1 MKLFRT
7 VVLVVLATVLVG
19 TFATQVGAQTATT
32 GAVSGTVLDQAGG
45 SVPDATVR
53 LVSEGTAQAFTAQ
66 TDSSGFFTITLVKPG
81 NYTLAVEKPGFR
93 KEQRTL
99 AVTVG
104 QNLATNFKLEVGN
117 VNEVVQVEAAPPQLQ
132 VENANLTTT
141 FEADQVTKL
150 PNPGGDLTAVAQT
163 APGVLMNTS
172 NGGGYGNFT
181 AFGLPATA
189 NLFTVN
195 GNDENDPYLN
205 LNNSGATNLL
215 LGTNEVQE
223 VGVVSNG
230 YTGQYGRQAG
240 AQVDYV
246 TKTGTNS
253 FHGNAVYFY
262 NNKVMNANDFFSNA
276 TSTPLPTE
284 NNNQWQ
290 ASIGGPIKKDKI
302 FFFADYEGL
311 RYVLGTSNLTIVP
324 TPQFGAAVVQNLPSF
339 GMNNSNA
346 YYSNLFNLWDT
357 APGIN
362 RAQPV
367 NNSIDTTGNLGCGDL
382 NTTMGSGAVV
392 PGFAQFGG
400 LNGTTNA
407 SYGTNLGG
415 GTPCAQFLRSNVGSL
430 STEWILAANGEIVFD
445 DANRVNIRYRADR
458 GIQPTE
464 TDAINPR
471 FNLTSNQPQNE
482 GQINWNHVFSPTKT
496 NQLIISGMWYSAI
509 FGTEATAA
517 QSLFPGTL
525 GDLDTSSWTSMGGSN
540 AAGLWDFPQGRNVS
554 QVQVVDDFTWT
565 KGNHT
570 FRFGGNYRY
579 NKVSDHSNNV
589 LTIPLLYIFSTTDF
603 VEGIND
609 YIRQRHPLT
618 LSNSVGIS
626 SLGLYAQ
633 DEWKVNSALKLT
645 LALRA
650 DRNTNTTCYQKCFSR
665 LQTAFPQLNHDP
677 TIPYSQM
684 FANNLGQ
691 AFPDIEPIN
700 FEPRV
705 GFAWTPNSKYFKAG
719 STVIRGGA
727 GLFTDLYPATLADR
741 YMHNSLA
748 LNDYTIQLVGVP
760 LATGEAGN
768 AYSAQS
774 TCDSIFR
781 SVAGSASGTLA
792 NYAAQARAAGLPC
805 ATPNYQSAN
814 NKIYNPEFV
823 EWNLEVQHAIT
834 STLLADF
841 NYVGNH
847 GYNMFILN
855 PWVNAARGARN
866 FVPLPVARPDLR
878 IRSVAN
884 LTNNAISNYNG
895 LSFSLTQR
903 TKHGLSFRFNYS
915 YSHTSDDSSNGGLLP
930 YSSNDSLLTQLFP
943 TDMSRNYSNS
953 DYDVRHNITANYI
966 WEMPFKFSNKA
977 LNTVAGGWL
986 IAQTFFFRTG
996 LPFSV
1001 YDAGMVG
1008 RLSGSSLATFLVSP
1022 VAPVPL
1028 TCGTAARNTY
1038 AANPTP
1044 CLSLNQFTPTT
1055 SEQAFST
1062 IPRNFFRGPGY
1073 FNSDFSILKTF
1084 TLTERVRFAI
1094 GGNFYNVFNHA
1105 NFANPVS
1112 DVSSGQ
1118 FGNIIST
1125 VVPPTSP
1132 YGAFVGSAVSGREVQ
1147 VTGRISF

>member
-1 MKLFRT
+1 
-7 VVLVVLATVLVG
+7 
-19 TFATQVGAQTATT
+19 
-32 GAVSGTVLDQAGG
+32 
-45 SVPDATVR
+45 
-53 LVSEGTAQAFTAQ
+53 
-66 TDSSGFFTITLVKPG
+66 
-81 NYTLAVEKPGFR
+81 
-93 KEQRTL
+93 
-99 AVTVG
+99 
-104 QNLATNFKLEVGN
+104 
-117 VNEVVQVEAAPPQLQ
+117 
-132 VENANLTTT
+132 
-141 FEADQVTKL
+141 
-150 PNPGGDLTAVAQT
+150 
-163 APGVLMNTS
+163 
-172 NGGGYGNFT
+172 
-181 AFGLPATA
+181 
-189 NLFTVN
+189 
-195 GNDENDPYLN
+195 
-205 LNNSGATNLL
+205 
-215 LGTNEVQE
+215 
-223 VGVVSNG
+223 
-230 YTGQYGRQAG
+230 
-240 AQVDYV
+240 
-246 TKTGTNS
+246 
-253 FHGNAVYFY
+253 
-262 NNKVMNANDFFSNA
+262 
-276 TSTPLPTE
+276 
-284 NNNQWQ
+284 
-290 ASIGGPIKKDKI
+290 
-302 FFFADYEGL
+302 
-311 RYVLGTSNLTIVP
+311 
-324 TPQFGAAVVQNLPSF
+324 
-339 GMNNSNA
+339 
-346 YYSNLFNLWDT
+346 
-357 APGIN
+357 
-362 RAQPV
+362 V
-367 NNSIDTTGNLGCGDL
+367 NNAIDTTGNLGCGDM

-400 LNGTTNA
+400 LNGTSNP

-415 GTPCAQFLRSNVGSL
+415 GTPCSQFFRSTVGAL
-430 STEWILAANGEIVFD
+430 STEWILAANGEVILN

-458 GIQPTE
+458 GLQPTVI
-464 TDAINPR
+464 DPINAA
-471 FNLTSNQPQNE
+471 FNMTSNQPQNE

-496 NQLIISGMWYSAI
+496 NQVILSGMWYSAI
-509 FGTEATAA
+509 FGNESTPA
-517 QSLFPGTL
+517 QKVYPGTL
-525 GDLDTSSWTSMGGSN
+525 ENFDTSSWTNLGGTDFN
-540 AAGLWDFPQGRNVS
+540 FPQGRNVS
-554 QVQVVDDFTWT
+554 QVQIVDDFTWT

-589 LTIPLLYIFSTTDF
+589 LIAPLMLILSTTDF
-603 VEGIND
+603 AEGIND

-633 DEWKVNSALKLT
+633 DEWKVNSGLKLT

-650 DRNTNTTCYQKCFSR
+650 DRNTNTTCYQNCFSR
-665 LQTAFPQLNHDP
+665 LVTAFPQLNHDR

-684 FANNLGQ
+684 FANNLSQ

-705 GFAWTPNSKYFKAG
+705 GFAWTPNMKYMEKG
-719 STVIRGGA
+719 NTVIRGGV

-748 LNDYTIQLVGVP
+748 LNDYTLQLVGLP
-760 LATGEAGN
+760 QATGETGN
-768 AYSAQS
+768 AYTAQN

-781 SVAGSASGTLA
+781 SVAGSANGTLA
-792 NYAAQARAAGLPC
+792 NYNTQAAAAGLPC

-834 STLLADF
+834 STLMADF

-847 GYNMFILN
+847 GYNMFIGN

-878 IRSVAN
+878 IRSTNN

-895 LSFSLTQR
+895 LNVSLTQR

-930 YSSNDSLLTQLFP
+930 YSINDSFLTQLFP
-943 TDMSRNYSNS
+943 TDMRLNYSNA
-953 DYDVRHNITANYI
+953 DYDVRHNITGNYI

-977 LNTVAGGWL
+977 LNTVAGGWM
-986 IAQTFFFRTG
+986 ISQTFFFRTG

-1001 YDAGMVG
+1001 FDGGMVG
-1008 RLSGSSLATFLVSP
+1008 RLSGSSLAAFLVSP
-1022 VAPVPL
+1022 VAPVPM
-1028 TCGTAARNTY
+1028 TCGAAARNTY
-1038 AANPTP
+1038 TANPTP
-1044 CLSLNQFTPTT
+1044 CMTLSQFTPTT
-1055 SEQAFST
+1055 TEQTFSS

-1105 NFANPVS
+1105 NFANPVN
-1112 DVSSGQ
+1112 DVSSGS
-1118 FGNIIST
+1118 FGNINST